1 MVLTPAGAQ
10 RRRLCG
16 SALATALLPAGPA
29 HALMAGAPPDTPAAR
44 IDANTAASPWS
55 SALSVVAGGSAFSG
69 VAIGPQHVL
78 TAAHVTA
85 GQAASALRVVVNLGA
100 TPQSLSVTA
109 STTYPG
115 TVFPYDDL
123 CVLRMAQALPA
134 GITIHPIADLPV
146 ATGTL
151 LTLIGYGASGN
162 GSAAPTVNASSSV
175 KRRGANVIDQL
186 TDRLDASGRR
196 SPFWICDFDGPSG
209 TGPMGGASLGNTVET
224 CMASGDSGS
233 PVFIDTGSGPA
244 LYGLSTLV
252 LNFGNG
258 AAASSFGSG
267 GGGPVLAHA
276 PYLAWL
282 QAQTDGSVVLLSQ
295 LSAADVPVAPAWAL
309 GLLGAALLS
318 PLLRTPKRTHG

>member
-1 MVLTPAGAQ
+1 MPAGLQ

-16 SALATALLPAGPA
+16 AALAAGLLPTGAA
-29 HALMAGAPPDTPAAR
+29 HALMAGALPDTPAAR

-55 SALSVVAGGSAFSG
+55 GAVSVVAGGSAFSG

-85 GQAASALRVVVNLGA
+85 GQAPTALRVVANPGPV
-100 TPQSLSVTA
+100 PQSIAV
-109 STTYPG
+109 STSTPYPG

-123 CVLRMAQALPA
+123 CVLRLAQPLPA
-134 GITIHPIADLPV
+134 GVAIYPIADAPV
-146 ATGTL
+146 ATGTR
-151 LTLIGYGASGN
+151 LTLVGYGASGN
-162 GSAAPTVNASSSV
+162 GSGAPTVNASSSV
-175 KRRGANVIDQL
+175 KRRGANVVDLL
-186 TDRLDASGRR
+186 TDQLDASGRS
-196 SPFWICDFDGPSG
+196 SPFWVCDFDGPSG
-209 TGPMGGASLGNTVET
+209 SGPLGGASLGNALET

-233 PVFIDTGSGPA
+233 PVFIDSGIGPA

-258 AAASSFGSG
+258 AASSTFGSG

-276 PYLAWL
+276 PYLTWL
-282 QAQTDGSVVLLSQ
+282 LAQTEGQAKLLSQ
-295 LSAADVPVAPAWAL
+295 VDTADVPVAPAWAL

-318 PLLRTPKRTHG
+318 PLLQRRKDSPRG

>member
-1 MVLTPAGAQ
+1 M
-10 RRRLCG
+10 RRRQCLCAALALAAGG
-16 SALATALLPAGPA
+16 SASSAR
-29 HALMAGAPPDTPAAR
+29 ALMAGAPPDTPVAR
-44 IDANTAASPWS
+44 VDANTAASPWS

-69 VAIGPQHVL
+69 VAIAPQHVL

-85 GQAASALRVVVNLGA
+85 GQAATALRVVVNLGA
-100 TPQSLSVTA
+100 TPQSMSVAT

-123 CVLRMAQALPA
+123 CVLRLAQALPA

-146 ATGTL
+146 RTGTQ
-151 LTLIGYGASGN
+151 LTLVGYGASGN
-162 GSAAPTVNASSSV
+162 GSATPTLNASSSI
-175 KRRGANVIDQL
+175 KRRGGNVIDQL
-186 TDRLDASGRR
+186 TDRLDATGRS

-209 TGPMGGASLGNTVET
+209 TGAMGGASLGNSIET

-233 PVFIDTGSGPA
+233 PVFIDIGSGPA

-258 AAASSFGSG
+258 AASSSFGSG

-282 QAQTDGSVVLLSQ
+282 QTQTDGSVMLLSQ

-318 PLLRTPKRTHG
+318 PLLRRPKQTHG